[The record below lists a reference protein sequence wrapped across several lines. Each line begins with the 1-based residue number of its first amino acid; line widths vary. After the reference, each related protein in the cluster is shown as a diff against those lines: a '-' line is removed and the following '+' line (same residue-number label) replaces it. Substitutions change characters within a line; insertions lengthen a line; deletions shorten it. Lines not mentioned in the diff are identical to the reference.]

1 MWTHLEEFDVKGDI
15 KAYNYNWITGGSYFQ
30 RDRCWGIYKYGKYLK
45 KKSKG
50 DPVCLMHT
58 VDPSMNDI
66 GRRIMSYAKLGR
78 EM

>member
-1 MWTHLEEFDVKGDI
+1 MENI
-15 KAYNYNWITGGSYFQ
+15 
-30 RDRCWGIYKYGKYLK
+30 LK